1 MFHLVSNKWFRI
13 NQYIPELGL
22 DYKNMVRLWRVSEC
36 EELVGVIYR
45 EGSSRVSQNTMLEW
59 TYCMFSHY
67 ARASQKMC
75 QFCANSLQ
83 IQAIFG
89 ENPQ

>member
-1 MFHLVSNKWFRI
+1 MFHRVSYKWFRRTENI
-13 NQYIPELGL
+13 TELGL
-22 DYKNMVRLWRVSEC
+22 DYKNMVRLWWVYEC

-45 EGSSRVSQNTMLEW
+45 EGSGRFSQNTMLEW
-59 TYCMFSHY
+59 TDCVFSHY

-83 IQAIFG
+83 TQAIFE